1 MLRVLVINGPNLN
14 RLGKREPE
22 IYGHLTLEE
31 INKQLSE
38 LGITLDVHIDYFQSN
53 TEGFIIDEIHR
64 AADQYDGVIINPAAY
79 THYSYAIADAI
90 KSISLPF
97 VEVHLSNIY
106 VREEFRS
113 HSVTAASCIGAITG
127 FGSFSY
133 SAGLHA
139 LVDHIKS
146 SDYHKA

>member
-31 INKQLSE
+31 INNNLTE
-38 LGITLDVHIDYFQSN
+38 LGKSLDVHIDYFQSN
-53 TEGFIIDEIHR
+53 TEGLIIDEIHR
-64 AADQYDGVIINPAAY
+64 SDEYYDGVIINPAAY

-90 KSISLPF
+90 KSITLPF

-106 VREEFRS
+106 VRENFRS
-113 HSVTAASCIGAITG
+113 HSVTAASCVGVISG
-127 FGSFSY
+127 FGAFSY
-133 SAGLHA
+133 MAGLHC
-139 LVDHIKS
+139 LVDHLIRS
-146 SDYHKA
+146 GCQQG

>member
-31 INKQLSE
+31 INNTLSE
-38 LGITLDVHIDYFQSN
+38 LGKTLDVHIDYFQSN

-79 THYSYAIADAI
+79 THYSYAISDAI
-90 KSISLPF
+90 KSITLPF

-106 VREEFRS
+106 VRENFRS
-113 HSVTAASCIGAITG
+113 HSVTASSCVGVISG

-133 SAGLHA
+133 SAGLYA
-139 LVDHIKS
+139 LVDHIK
-146 SDYHKA
+146 KKV

>member
-1 MLRVLVINGPNLN
+1 MFNVLVINGPNLN

-22 IYGHLTLEE
+22 IYGYLTLQD
-31 INKQLSE
+31 INEQLSC
-38 LGITLDVHIDYFQSN
+38 LGETLGVHIDFFQSN
-53 TEGFIIDEIHR
+53 IEGVIIDEIHR
-64 AADQYDGVIINPAAY
+64 SEEPYDGVIINPGAY

-90 KSISLPF
+90 KSITLPF

-113 HSVTAASCIGAITG
+113 HSVTAASCVGVISG
-127 FGSFSY
+127 FGDFSY

-139 LVDHIKS
+139 LVDHLK
-146 SDYHKA
+146 KKV

>member
-1 MLRVLVINGPNLN
+1 MLRVLVINGPNLG

-22 IYGHLTLEE
+22 IYGYLTLEE
-31 INKQLSE
+31 INKELSA
-38 LGITLDVHIDYFQSN
+38 LGETLNVHIDFFQSN
-53 TEGFIIDEIHR
+53 TEGFIIDEIIR
-64 AADQYDGVIINPAAY
+64 ADEHYDGVIINPAAY
-79 THYSYAIADAI
+79 THYSYAISDAI

-127 FGSFSY
+127 FGGFSY
-133 SAGLHA
+133 QAGLHC
-139 LVDHIKS
+139 LVDHLK
-146 SDYHKA
+146 KKV